1 MIPTICLNNK
11 SPVPLKRDP
20 SLKNLK
26 EEFHFDTLRELMT
39 KNYRQILPIFFIIFL
54 IIAVRPAHSFI
65 IRGTEKNVE
74 SRSYRVGGATYI
86 PLILACQAFGIDY
99 KWDSIARNITLSSNG
114 SLLRLIVG
122 SNNYFQ
128 DGEVRSLR
136 NPVKLN
142 REGIVLV
149 PKKFIDLE
157 WWAYPPAVEKIVHR
171 IDTIIIDAGHGGKDP
186 GAIGKS
192 GLREKDV
199 VLEVARRLKDLLDRN
214 GVNSIL
220 TRTDDRFLTLE
231 ERTRF
236 SNQRKADIFISIHA
250 NAHRNRQA
258 NGFEVWYL
266 SETKD
271 SYSRAVAAAE
281 NAVAKMENY
290 PEYSGVARDPTFG
303 DLNLNENRRESIGL
317 AEEIC
322 RQLNFQ
328 TRSRN
333 RGVKYARFYVLGV
346 NAPAVLVELG
356 FISNLTEEA
365 RLKKTGYRQRLAQAL
380 CDGIMVFKK
389 KYDESNG
396 FSD

>member
-1 MIPTICLNNK
+1 MN
-11 SPVPLKRDP
+11 R
-20 SLKNLK
+20 
-26 EEFHFDTLRELMT
+26 H
-39 KNYRQILPIFFIIFL
+39 YRRVLPIFFVVFL

-114 SLLRLIVG
+114 SFLRLIVG

-142 REGIVLV
+142 QEGIVLV

-157 WWAYPPAVEKIVHR
+157 WWAYPPAVEKIAYR

-192 GLREKDV
+192 GLQEKDV

-220 TRTDDRFLTLE
+220 TRTDDRFLTLG
-231 ERTRF
+231 ERVRF

-281 NAVAKMENY
+281 NEGAKMENCF
-290 PEYSGVARDPTFG
+290 EFISPTHG
-303 DLNLNENRRESIGL
+303 YMTLDENRCESIGL

-365 RLKKTGYRQRLAQAL
+365 RLKKTSYRQRLAQAL